1 MSRPRNAFET
11 ESVTVTAGPKLILYL
26 DDLIADEGYGP
37 SRGEVAKTLVWQR
50 IHSLIQDGTL
60 ARRQA
65 SAKEREQVAKR
76 IAKRP
81 AKKTRGR
88 A

>member
-1 MSRPRNAFET
+1 MT
-11 ESVTVTAGPKLILYL
+11 ITAGPKLILYL

-37 SRGEVAKTLVWQR
+37 SRSEVAKTLVWQR
-50 IHSLIQDGTL
+50 IHSLIQDGALTH
-60 ARRQA
+60 RRA

-81 AKKTRGR
+81 TKKARGR